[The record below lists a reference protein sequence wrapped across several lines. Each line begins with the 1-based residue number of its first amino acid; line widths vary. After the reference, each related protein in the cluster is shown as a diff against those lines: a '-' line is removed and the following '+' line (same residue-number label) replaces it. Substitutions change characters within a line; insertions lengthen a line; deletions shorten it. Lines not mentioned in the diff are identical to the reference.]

1 MLSLTVCIRP
11 FMLRDDL
18 GLLQSTKDALQNLH
32 PFINQQHVL
41 GVANLNPHLQ
51 TLLEVPQQ
59 AP

>member
-1 MLSLTVCIRP
+1 
-11 FMLRDDL
+11 MLRDDL